1 MGKPVNYVP
10 PEEVKT
16 LLCGAGSVANQLQK
30 LLRVVVDGTVYF
42 SEEYKRMYKRISFAV
57 MFLNNGRTEF
67 GLIKY
72 FVHDKDCDETYAV
85 MDIPKISDSGP
96 SFSKFAVHYVWL
108 SAER

>member
-1 MGKPVNYVP
+1 
-10 PEEVKT
+10 
-16 LLCGAGSVANQLQK
+16 
-30 LLRVVVDGTVYF
+30 
-42 SEEYKRMYKRISFAV
+42 